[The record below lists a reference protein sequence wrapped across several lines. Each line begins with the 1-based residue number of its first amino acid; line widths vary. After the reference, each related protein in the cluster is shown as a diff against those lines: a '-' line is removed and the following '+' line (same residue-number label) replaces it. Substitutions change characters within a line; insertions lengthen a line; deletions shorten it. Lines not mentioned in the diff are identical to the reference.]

1 MAFKKFPFANKA
13 NKPKEFIPGKD
24 DSPTDESDDLLNAN
38 HSPKA
43 VESNGPSVRRLNK
56 LPLIITVAIVSAFAV
71 IVALVAI
78 SKGEAQ
84 NEGKKEIEM
93 QPDSEMAKAT
103 LSHAPEG
110 GIVYGQSD
118 PLLLASAP
126 QSASDPMLTAPPAT
140 EANPELPPVDQTAED
155 IKQAKAEQFKKA
167 LMAPTGADV
176 AQMSI
181 SNGAQPTSTDQMIA
195 AINQAQGQGA
205 QATGNS
211 DYDQQIARVQ
221 AQMDANAAGGAGGSN
236 PMAATTGGGLGSR
249 SPIRSPG
256 SSTVASANEW
266 ALGYKNQKMTSQ
278 FTIHTGNVIPA
289 ILISG
294 INSDIPGAITAQ
306 VSRNVYDSATGRYL
320 MIPQGSK
327 LFGSYA
333 SGIVYGQ
340 NRLGVNWHRIIYPN
354 GQSITLADMPGTT
367 GAGYSG
373 LKDKVN
379 NHYAKIFGGAMLMS
393 LVTATTTYALDR
405 DNSNSNDNNNNNSKS
420 VSQSLNEAFAR
431 ELGQITSQQIQRSM
445 NVSPTLEIRPGY
457 RMNVMVVKDIE
468 LDAPYGR

>member
-1 MAFKKFPFANKA
+1 MKKY
-13 NKPKEFIPGKD
+13 
-24 DSPTDESDDLLNAN
+24 
-38 HSPKA
+38 
-43 VESNGPSVRRLNK
+43 R
-56 LPLIITVAIVSAFAV
+56 
-71 IVALVAI
+71 
-78 SKGEAQ
+78 
-84 NEGKKEIEM
+84 
-93 QPDSEMAKAT
+93 
-103 LSHAPEG
+103 
-110 GIVYGQSD
+110 
-118 PLLLASAP
+118 
-126 QSASDPMLTAPPAT
+126 
-140 EANPELPPVDQTAED
+140 
-155 IKQAKAEQFKKA
+155 
-167 LMAPTGADV
+167 
-176 AQMSI
+176 
-181 SNGAQPTSTDQMIA
+181 
-195 AINQAQGQGA
+195 
-205 QATGNS
+205 
-211 DYDQQIARVQ
+211 
-221 AQMDANAAGGAGGSN
+221 
-236 PMAATTGGGLGSR
+236 
-249 SPIRSPG
+249 
-256 SSTVASANEW
+256 
-266 ALGYKNQKMTSQ
+266 YKNQKMTSQ

-405 DNSNSNDNNNNNSKS
+405 DNSNSNSNDNNNSKS

>member
-1 MAFKKFPFANKA
+1 MAFKKFQFGNKSS
-13 NKPKEFIPGKD
+13 KPQEFIPGKD
-24 DSPTDESDDLLNAN
+24 DAPASDNDDLLNAN

-43 VESNGPSVRRLNK
+43 AESTGPSVRRLNK
-56 LPLIITVAIVSAFAV
+56 LPLIITVGIVSAFAV

-78 SKGEAQ
+78 SKGDAQ
-84 NEGKKEIEM
+84 KETKNEIEM
-93 QPDSEMAKAT
+93 QTDSEMAKAT
-103 LSHAPEG
+103 LSHAPDG

-126 QSASDPMLTAPPAT
+126 QAASDPMLTAPPT
-140 EANPELPPVDQTAED
+140 TDANPELPPVDQAAED
-155 IKQAKAEQFKKA
+155 IKQTKAEQFKKA

-181 SNGAQPTSTDQMIA
+181 TNGAQPSSTEQMIA
-195 AINQAQGQGA
+195 AINQAQSQGS
-205 QATGNS
+205 QATGNA
-211 DYDQQIARVQ
+211 DYDQQIAQVQ
-221 AQMDANAAGGAGGSN
+221 AQMDANAAGSTGNNPMGSAGGGMS
-236 PMAATTGGGLGSR
+236 AR

-266 ALGYKNQKMTSQ
+266 ALGYKNQNMTTK

-333 SGIVYGQ
+333 SGVVYGQ

-393 LVTATTTYALDR
+393 LVTATTTYTLDR
-405 DNSNSNDNNNNNSKS
+405 NNNNSDSNTNDNKS

-445 NVSPTLEIRPGY
+445 NISPTLEIRPGY

>member
-1 MAFKKFPFANKA
+1 MAFKKFPFGNKSS
-13 NKPKEFIPGKD
+13 KTQEFIPGKD
-24 DSPTDESDDLLNAN
+24 DTAGDENDDLLNAN

-43 VESNGPSVRRLNK
+43 VESTGPSVRRLNK
-56 LPLIITVAIVSAFAV
+56 LPLFITVGIVSAFAV

-78 SKGEAQ
+78 SKGESQ
-84 NEGKKEIEM
+84 QETKNEVEILS
-93 QPDSEMAKAT
+93 DSEMAKAT
-103 LSHAPEG
+103 LSHAPDG
-110 GIVYGQSD
+110 GIVHGQSD
-118 PLLLASAP
+118 SLLLASAP
-126 QSASDPMLTAPPAT
+126 QTASDPMLAVPPAT
-140 EANPELPPVDQTAED
+140 ETNPELPPVDQAAED

-167 LMAPTGADV
+167 LMASTGADV
-176 AQMSI
+176 GQMSI

-195 AINQAQGQGA
+195 AINQAQNQGA
-205 QATGNS
+205 QATGNA
-211 DYDQQIARVQ
+211 DYDQQIAQVQ
-221 AQMDANAAGGAGGSN
+221 AQMDANASGGASGS
-236 PMAATTGGGLGSR
+236 PMGSTGNSIGSR

-266 ALGYKNQKMTSQ
+266 ALGYKNQNMTTK

-333 SGIVYGQ
+333 SGVAYGQ

-393 LVTATTTYALDR
+393 LVTATTTYTLDR
-405 DNSNSNDNNNNNSKS
+405 NNNNNNNDGNSNDNKS

-445 NVSPTLEIRPGY
+445 NISPTLEIRPGY